1 MNTPFSTPA
10 APIPLKGLAV
20 AARLEGCVFTCDVTQ
35 RYANE
40 SRETI
45 EAIYT
50 FPRAEDAV
58 ITAFSCTTAG
68 ERRTARLPT
77 SRVSAAYLSP
87 ENGRAALLLEASA
100 DGTATLSI
108 GRLAPGKTVEVAC
121 RTHALAAAQDGR
133 LTLTVPLCSGRLA
146 AGPGRPGPSL
156 WADYPVQCDILL
168 AGRRASSV
176 IESASHDTE
185 TEETPDGLLVHFQN
199 VRADG
204 NVTLTL
210 SGLPEENR
218 LITAPDPFNPGCWCG
233 VLLLTPP
240 ATKAEPAA
248 LDLDILA
255 DDSGSMAGGPC
266 RASQEALAALTTL
279 LTPEDRVKLTT
290 YGTESWPAAPRSPF
304 DDAFRQGAYLPA
316 ITSLGAGLG
325 GSNTAQALK
334 EALEATAAPRLGAR
348 RAVLLVTDG
357 KDEDGEALRAAVKN
371 ASAPVFILGVGRTA
385 NAARLQSV
393 AQATGGLAEF
403 LLPGED
409 ALPAVTRLIHA
420 ARRPPVPVAAAGA
433 LTDFLARCDWTSGF
447 PQTVRPGLC
456 HAVYFLSPVR
466 PSLPVSWTANAGN
479 EAKMTSLSA
488 VTELADG
495 GELAQTVAKKQLEM
509 TGDAGLVRRYGLLDA
524 ESGLLLQADLAP
536 AESDASRTLFV
547 PEMMAS
553 EAVCCR
559 SEPPRRYRKE
569 RPFVLEMRPSLHCK
583 SEPRICLPGLSNVFV
598 EDPVHNKAQPP
609 SLLAMLEAKVR
620 RRIPG
625 KAPLPDQIPAWL
637 EALFADLPTGAL
649 YPEDPAEKDAQAVQR
664 WWTTLARRLPEP
676 VRRRLCER
684 LGAVLGGEDAPVL
697 SIEILA
703 AAALVKAAIVFYPTA
718 ATRPGDKPSPDALRR
733 LADLERYC
741 GQDFTPW
748 FKDAFLR
755 TTLFEAANA

>member
-87 ENGRAALLLEASA
+87 ENGPAALLLEASD

-108 GRLAPGKTVEVAC
+108 GRLAPGKTVEVAY
-121 RTHALAAAQDGR
+121 RTHAVAAVQDGR

-176 IESASHDTE
+176 IESASHDIQ
-185 TEETPDGLLVHFQN
+185 TEETPKGLLVHFEN

-210 SGLPEENR
+210 SDLPAENA

-266 RASQEALAALTTL
+266 RASQEALAALTTM

-304 DDAFRQGAYLPA
+304 DDAFRRGAYLPA
-316 ITSLGAGLG
+316 IASLGAGLG

-334 EALEATAAPRLGAR
+334 EVLDATAAPRLGAR

-357 KDEDGEALRAAVKN
+357 KDEDGEALRAAVKH

-409 ALPAVTRLIHA
+409 ALPAVSRLIHA
-420 ARRPPVPVAAAGA
+420 ARRSPVPVAAAGA
-433 LTDFLARCDWTSGF
+433 LKDFLARCDWTSGF
-447 PQTVRPGLC
+447 PQTLRPGLC

-488 VTELADG
+488 VTELADD

-509 TGDAGLVRRYGLLDA
+509 TGDASLVRRYGLLDA
-524 ESGLLLQADLAP
+524 ESGLLLQADLAH
-536 AESDASRTLFV
+536 AESDASRTIFV
-547 PEMMAS
+547 PEMLAS
-553 EAVCCR
+553 ASLGCH
-559 SEPPRRYRKE
+559 EPPLQRHGK
-569 RPFVLEMRPSLHCK
+569 PFLLAMNSSPLLDSKHK
-583 SEPRICLPGLSNVFV
+583 PCLPGLSNVFV

-609 SLLAMLEAKVR
+609 SLLAVLEAKVR

-755 TTLFEAANA
+755 TTLLEAANA